1 MGISVTGR
9 VQDYNQP
16 HGGFINPKELTR
28 TLYDDGWV
36 LAEENIHPSLVG
48 TVVDC

>member
-9 VQDYNQP
+9 VQDYNQPP

-28 TLYDDGWV
+28 TLYDGWV